1 MRKRLLV
8 AGSEQAVAIVA
19 DALAN
24 YDHSGDWWSAAYGR
38 NDLDV
43 NVWEDKDQ
51 IHVTVYLY
59 KHTVNVLITD
69 VWQQL
74 ASIDKVVVS

>member
-8 AGSEQAVAIVA
+8 ASSEQAVAIVA

-38 NDLDV
+38 DDLDV
-43 NVWEDKDQ
+43 NVWEDREFV
-51 IHVTVYLY
+51 HVTVYLY
-59 KHTVNVLITD
+59 RLTINVLVTNTH
-69 VWQQL
+69 QEL
-74 ASIDKVVVS
+74 AVVYKEA